1 MNKKPEWLA
10 FDYDAD
16 DFEPYQLAEHI
27 TKTCRMGYE
36 VFKISEITGHMRVSK
51 QVDNFNGVIHDK
63 VSLGNVDV
71 IANKLWKRVYY
82 KK

>member
-1 MNKKPEWLA
+1 
-10 FDYDAD
+10 
-16 DFEPYQLAEHI
+16 
-27 TKTCRMGYE
+27 MGYE
-36 VFKISEITGHMRVSK
+36 VFKISEITSHMRVSK
-51 QVDNFNGVIHDK
+51 QVNNLDGVIHDK